1 MEMVRGI
8 ITYANSWSMV
18 DENTG
23 KERKGISIEYLMTE
37 DLDPVENDDGS
48 KGYKHCKESIPIS
61 CMDRIKQVPGV
72 YDLCYELGIIKGKP
86 FMKLNSIS
94 YVGQVEIDRIHKV
107 KAV

>member
-37 DLDPVENDDGS
+37 ALDPVENDDGS

-61 CMDRIKQVPGV
+61 CMDRIEQVPGT
-72 YDLCYELGIIKGKP
+72 YELYYELGIIKGKP
-86 FMKLNSIS
+86 FMRLNDIV
-94 YVGQVEIDRIHKV
+94 YVGQVENVKPHKV
-107 KAV
+107 KSV